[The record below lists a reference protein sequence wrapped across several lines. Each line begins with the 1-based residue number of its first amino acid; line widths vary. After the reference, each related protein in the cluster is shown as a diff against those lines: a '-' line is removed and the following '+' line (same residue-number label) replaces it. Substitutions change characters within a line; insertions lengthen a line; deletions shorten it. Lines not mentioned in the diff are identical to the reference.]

1 MTPAL
6 REASRRAVQVVTD
19 RGEILSAGRASLFVF
34 EQLGYRRTAR
44 ILRIAPFVWA
54 VELGY
59 QLVAKNRPFFS
70 RFLFRQER

>member
-6 REASRRAVQVVTD
+6 REACRRAVHVITD
-19 RGEILSAGRASLFVF
+19 RGEILSAGRAVLFVF

-44 ILRIAPFVWA
+44 VLRVAPLVWS

-59 QLVAKNRPFFS
+59 RIVANNRSFFS
-70 RFLFRQER
+70 RFLFRERE